1 MLLRLRHLL
10 IQKVSSRSLTS
21 GGDKLNGNHQFLGNG
36 EQVSTFMSEGR
47 NIIYTTIM
55 EYRKIYL

>member
-1 MLLRLRHLL
+1 LRHLL